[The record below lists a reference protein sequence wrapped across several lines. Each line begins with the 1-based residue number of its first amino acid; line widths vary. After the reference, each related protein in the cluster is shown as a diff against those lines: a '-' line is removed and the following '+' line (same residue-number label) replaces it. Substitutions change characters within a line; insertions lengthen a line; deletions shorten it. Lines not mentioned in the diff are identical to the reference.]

1 MSDLRNLI
9 KNMQAFKI
17 LIVDDKANMRRTMR
31 NMLRLL
37 GFNSFRE
44 ADDGDNALQRL
55 RAEKF
60 DFVICDWNMPRMNG
74 LDVLREVKQDDRFKE
89 LPFLM
94 VTAEVEE
101 ATVAESIE
109 ADVDGYVIKPLLPK
123 TLEEKMFEILTKKL
137 APSPLETH
145 LQVADVLLKARN
157 YVAVHQELDK
167 AARIS
172 PRSPKLF
179 YYRGLAFEAQGDLD
193 RAEKA
198 FAAARQLGPKFIKA
212 HEKLAEI
219 LEKKGRQAD
228 MVEILKEVV
237 RVSPKNADRQTKLGQ
252 ALLADGRIQE
262 AKKAFSFAISLEPDN
277 YERKTAIGEVFL
289 SHGLAQ
295 EAENAF
301 KASIETNP
309 DDVYV
314 YNRLGIAFR
323 RQKKFEEAI
332 QYYLKALT
340 IDPREENLLYNL
352 ARAYLGAHKPEP
364 AVVALKKALEIEPE
378 FKEARSL
385 LAKIQSR

>member
-1 MSDLRNLI
+1 MSELNNLI
-9 KNMQAFKI
+9 KNMPGFKI

-44 ADDGDNALQRL
+44 ADDGDNALQKL
-55 RAEKF
+55 RSEKF

-74 LDVLREVKQDDRFKE
+74 LEVLRSVRQDDRFKDI
-89 LPFLM
+89 PFMM

-101 ATVAESIE
+101 STVAESIE
-109 ADVDGYVIKPLLPK
+109 ADVDGYVIKPLLPT
-123 TLEEKMFEILTKKL
+123 TLETKMIEILTRKL
-137 APSPLETH
+137 TPSPLETH
-145 LQVADVLLKARN
+145 LQVAEVLLKARSI
-157 YVAVHQELDK
+157 VAVHQELDK
-167 AARIS
+167 AAQIS
-172 PRSPKLF
+172 PRSPKVF
-179 YYRGLAFEAQGDLD
+179 FFRGLAFEAQGDLD
-193 RAEKA
+193 NAEKA
-198 FAAARQLGPKFIKA
+198 FAAARQFGPKFIRA

-219 LEKKGRQAD
+219 LEKQGRQSE

-237 RVSPKNADRQTKLGQ
+237 RVSPKNAERQTKLGQ

-262 AKKAFSFAISLEPDN
+262 AKKAFNFAVQLEPDN
-277 YERKTAIGEVFL
+277 YERKTAIGEAYL
-289 SHGLAQ
+289 AHGLAQ
-295 EAENAF
+295 DAENAF
-301 KASIETNP
+301 KSSIETNP

-332 QYYLKALT
+332 QYYLKALS
-340 IDPREENLLYNL
+340 IDPEEENLLYNL
-352 ARAYLGAHKPEP
+352 ARAYLGAQKTEP
-364 AVVALKKALEIEPE
+364 AVGALKKAIKIEPE